1 MSTVF
6 NVGSENYR
14 LMRLI
19 VNYKIAIKKKKM
31 NKHNNNNL
39 YLVQNV
45 SVLPLFINKH
55 TRQY

>member
-19 VNYKIAIKKKKM
+19 VNYKIAIKKKK
-31 NKHNNNNL
+31 NE
-39 YLVQNV
+39 
-45 SVLPLFINKH
+45 
-55 TRQY
+55 